1 LIGISR
7 KVAFSVNCRWPGGR
21 TEVPVLQEFNF
32 RSFFTGNLQTRAG
45 IKPMTHETLGFYES
59 LADYYH
65 LIFEDW
71 DRSIHRQAKVLDLL
85 ISRELPGRPLN
96 ILDCACGIG
105 TQALGFALLGHHV
118 VASDLSPAEVRR
130 AEQEARMRA
139 LDIKFYVSDMTALRE
154 IPDTDFDVVAALDN
168 ALPHLTPGQLA
179 QAIKAIA
186 SKLNSGGLF
195 IASIRDYDLLLHQR
209 PAMQQ
214 PAFFGSEGTRRI
226 VHQVWDWI
234 EAAKYTLHLYITI
247 QANQHWTTHH
257 FISEYRCLKR
267 QELSDLLRLTGFQE
281 PIWLMPTESG
291 YYQPLVLARWP

>member
-1 LIGISR
+1 
-7 KVAFSVNCRWPGGR
+7 
-21 TEVPVLQEFNF
+21 
-32 RSFFTGNLQTRAG
+32 
-45 IKPMTHETLGFYES
+45 MTHETLGFYES

-71 DRSIHRQAKVLDLL
+71 ERSIHRQAKVLDSL

-105 TQALGFALLGHHV
+105 TQALGFASLGHHV

-130 AEQEARMRA
+130 AEREARIRA
-139 LDIKFYVSDMTALRE
+139 LDIRFCVSDMTALRE
-154 IPDTDFDVVAALDN
+154 IPGTDFDVVAALVN
-168 ALPHLTPGQLA
+168 ALPHLTPGQLS
-179 QAIKAIA
+179 QAIRAIA

-195 IASIRDYDLLLHQR
+195 IASIRDYDLLLRQK
-209 PAMQQ
+209 PTMQE

-234 EAAKYTLHLYITI
+234 EAAKYKLHLYITI
-247 QANQHWTTHH
+247 QTGQQWKTHH
-257 FISEYRCLKR
+257 FISEYRCLMR
-267 QELSDLLRLTGFQE
+267 QELSDVLRSTGFQE
-281 PIWLMPTESG
+281 PIWLMPTESD